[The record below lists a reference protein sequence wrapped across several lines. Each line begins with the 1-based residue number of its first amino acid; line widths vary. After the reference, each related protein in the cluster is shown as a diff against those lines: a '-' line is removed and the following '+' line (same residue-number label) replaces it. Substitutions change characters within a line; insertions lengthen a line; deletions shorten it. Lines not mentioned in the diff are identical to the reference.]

1 MSDSFGEKTF
11 QEVFFELQYLNP
23 QAIIKL
29 HPYYQMDGRNAIQ
42 TNVSVDKLVLPN
54 RFYYNEKN
62 GITNKHNTKSGSYL
76 SITVEPLKLQQF
88 MQQPKTNIV
97 DKIKQKLFTPKEPDR
112 EM

>member
-1 MSDSFGEKTF
+1 M
-11 QEVFFELQYLNP
+11 
-23 QAIIKL
+23 
-29 HPYYQMDGRNAIQ
+29 
-42 TNVSVDKLVLPN
+42 VLPTSTILN
-54 RFYYNEKN
+54 Q
-62 GITNKHNTKSGSYL
+62 GAYL